1 MLFLLFAFELLSR
14 ALIANAGK
22 NARVSSELAGVMEDK
37 RQLDMEILQLRIQ
50 YFQLVTCI
58 RNQWEVM
65 GSDCLIHSV
74 QDQPNYKK

>member
-1 MLFLLFAFELLSR
+1 MELLSR

-37 RQLDMEILQLRIQ
+37 RQLDVEILQLRTQ
-50 YFQLVTCI
+50 YFKLVTSI
-58 RNQWEVM
+58 RHQWEVL

-74 QDQPNYKK
+74 QEPPKYKM